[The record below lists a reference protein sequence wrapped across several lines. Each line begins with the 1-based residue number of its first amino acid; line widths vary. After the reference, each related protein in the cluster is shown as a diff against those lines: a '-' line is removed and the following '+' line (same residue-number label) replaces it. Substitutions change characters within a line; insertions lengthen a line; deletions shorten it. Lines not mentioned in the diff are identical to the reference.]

1 MPFVY
6 RWSYSCANLICMAV
20 NGSNSAA
27 THFGRQMR
35 KERLA
40 HGWSLRELSERTGV
54 DFGTLSRVE
63 NGRRPPT
70 ENLAKACDR
79 VFQERRGWFQDWYDE
94 SRTWSEVPAGFRSW
108 AEVEE
113 KAASLHVWMPGII
126 HGLLQTEEYAR
137 ALLATSPGVAPETV
151 AARLASRMER
161 QRRVLERDT
170 PPAAWFVVDEMALY
184 RCVGSPEAMAEQ
196 MCRLAE
202 MAATVNVTI
211 TVMPPIAHP
220 GNESGW
226 VIADGAAYAEHA
238 AGGYVFTD
246 EQTVTPLATRFDS
259 LRGESYRVSESLARI
274 ERMTEVW
281 ARGARAATAGQTAEI
296 A

>member
-1 MPFVY
+1 MK
-6 RWSYSCANLICMAV
+6 
-20 NGSNSAA
+20 
-27 THFGRQMR
+27 

-40 HGWSLRELSERTGV
+40 HGWSLREMSERTGI

-70 ENLAKACDR
+70 DSLARACDHA
-79 VFQERRGWFQDWYDE
+79 FPERRGWFADWYDE
-94 SRTWSEVPAGFRSW
+94 SRTWSEVPPGFRSW
-108 AEVEE
+108 AEIEE
-113 KAASLHVWMPGII
+113 KAAALRVWMPGII

-151 AARLASRMER
+151 SARLASRMER
-161 QRRVLERDT
+161 QRRVLERET
-170 PPAAWFVVDEMALY
+170 APATWFVVDEMALY
-184 RCVGSPEAMAEQ
+184 RCVGSPEVMAEQ
-196 MCRLAE
+196 MRRLTA
-202 MAATVNVTI
+202 MKAKVNVTI
-211 TVMPPIAHP
+211 TVMPAIAHP

-238 AGGYVFTD
+238 AAGYVFTD
-246 EQTVTPLATRFDS
+246 EQTVTSLATRFDS

-281 ARGARAATAGQTAEI
+281 ARGVRAATAGRTAGT